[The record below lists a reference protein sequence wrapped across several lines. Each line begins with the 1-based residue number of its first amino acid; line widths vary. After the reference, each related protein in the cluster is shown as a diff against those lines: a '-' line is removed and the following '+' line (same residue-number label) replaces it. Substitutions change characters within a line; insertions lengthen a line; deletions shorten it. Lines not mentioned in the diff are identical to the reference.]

1 MNLVLYY
8 ADQSFVE
15 QSYEGDSISVKSR
28 FMTRQIDSTSPS
40 SIIGELLLHELEDEV
55 SFVQYG
61 QQDLYSFY
69 TLSLSQ
75 SLPSSWVNYPTRY
88 KFMSFEL
95 HFSQDRVR
103 VSRTTYGLLD
113 FLGDLGGLY
122 GILVSIGGMLAKP
135 MSRYALQS
143 ALLLSAFIL
152 KKKAP
157 GTFKIDKV
165 FHRGLTL

>member
-61 QQDLYSFY
+61 
-69 TLSLSQ
+69 
-75 SLPSSWVNYPTRY
+75 
-88 KFMSFEL
+88 
-95 HFSQDRVR
+95 
-103 VSRTTYGLLD
+103 
-113 FLGDLGGLY
+113 
-122 GILVSIGGMLAKP
+122 
-135 MSRYALQS
+135 
-143 ALLLSAFIL
+143 
-152 KKKAP
+152 
-157 GTFKIDKV
+157 
-165 FHRGLTL
+165 